1 MVTLNYRNIKKYA
14 NYISMS
20 IKVKIV
26 ETSKYDFSYMRY
38 YIVIAIRELI
48 LFFDHKMTLNEKVIN
63 YKVLDLVILYNFD
76 IKFDFIRD
84 HMRKL

>member
-26 ETSKYDFSYMRY
+26 ETSKYYLSYMWY
-38 YIVIAIRELI
+38 NIVVAIRE
-48 LFFDHKMTLNEKVIN
+48 NVVN
-63 YKVLDLVILYNFD
+63 CKVLDLVILYNFD
-76 IKFDFIRD
+76 IKFDFIQD
-84 HMRKL
+84 HSMKKLWFFCVL